1 MLYRKI
7 QGTVYT
13 YVLDETMLQYNGK
26 FDVVS

>member
-7 QGTVYT
+7 QVTVYT